1 MSIINVDIDK
11 CVGCNACV
19 RACPVGDANI
29 ARMDAE
35 GKLKIIIDD
44 EKCIKCG
51 ACIRA
56 CSHSARSYID
66 DTHRFLQDLANGQE
80 IALIAAP
87 SIKIAFDGN
96 WRHALQWLSNHGIKK
111 IYDVSFGADICTWA
125 HLRYLEKNPGKKLIS
140 QPCAAV
146 VNYVQRHKPDLF
158 SNLSPIHSP
167 MLCLAVYIKKV
178 IGYRGK
184 LAAISPCVAKIEE
197 FRETG
202 LVDYNV
208 TMEHLKRYFDENGVK
223 LPEVKIFSEFEF
235 DGQQGLEGAIYPKP
249 GGLMSNILA
258 HAPNLNVIT
267 SEGTESLYHDMET
280 YSGLREQ
287 DKPDLFDVL
296 NCEDGCN
303 GGPATGV
310 HYQRFA
316 MNNIMHD
323 VEQYAKK
330 VRKAHTTKKG
340 VDQQFA
346 EFDKTLNLNDYIR
359 TYKHYDV
366 EKNPITERE
375 IDNAFTKMGK
385 TTMAEKHFD
394 CHSCGYRSCRDMAV
408 AIARGLNTPENC
420 HEYMMKSIQEERLR
434 VSEVN
439 EKVLAMNNELMRVF
453 RDLYE
458 NIETVKHETEQI
470 REESGK
476 SSNEMTTVSQRME
489 DLNQMNQHIKAAM
502 LAINQSIVKYN
513 EMTQNVEKIAGKIN
527 LLSLNAAIEAARAGE
542 AGRGFAVVASNIREL
557 SNNSKSSVGSA
568 RENDEEIRT
577 AIDNVNQAIKSFDAT
592 INSLIT
598 ATGGAIQGVKL
609 TSDNSQRIR
618 KSMEELE
625 QLAKEVEDMIVETNK
640 VLQ

>member
-1 MSIINVDIDK
+1 
-11 CVGCNACV
+11 
-19 RACPVGDANI
+19 
-29 ARMDAE
+29 
-35 GKLKIIIDD
+35 
-44 EKCIKCG
+44 
-51 ACIRA
+51 
-56 CSHSARSYID
+56 
-66 DTHRFLQDLANGQE
+66 
-80 IALIAAP
+80 
-87 SIKIAFDGN
+87 
-96 WRHALQWLSNHGIKK
+96 
-111 IYDVSFGADICTWA
+111 
-125 HLRYLEKNPGKKLIS
+125 
-140 QPCAAV
+140 
-146 VNYVQRHKPDLF
+146 
-158 SNLSPIHSP
+158 
-167 MLCLAVYIKKV
+167 
-178 IGYRGK
+178 
-184 LAAISPCVAKIEE
+184 
-197 FRETG
+197 
-202 LVDYNV
+202 
-208 TMEHLKRYFDENGVK
+208 
-223 LPEVKIFSEFEF
+223 
-235 DGQQGLEGAIYPKP
+235 
-249 GGLMSNILA
+249 
-258 HAPNLNVIT
+258 
-267 SEGTESLYHDMET
+267 
-280 YSGLREQ
+280 
-287 DKPDLFDVL
+287 
-296 NCEDGCN
+296 
-303 GGPATGV
+303 
-310 HYQRFA
+310 
-316 MNNIMHD
+316 
-323 VEQYAKK
+323 
-330 VRKAHTTKKG
+330 
-340 VDQQFA
+340 
-346 EFDKTLNLNDYIR
+346 
-359 TYKHYDV
+359 
-366 EKNPITERE
+366 
-375 IDNAFTKMGK
+375 MGK
-385 TTMAEKHFD
+385 TTTAEKHFD

-598 ATGGAIQGVKL
+598 ATGDAIQGVKL